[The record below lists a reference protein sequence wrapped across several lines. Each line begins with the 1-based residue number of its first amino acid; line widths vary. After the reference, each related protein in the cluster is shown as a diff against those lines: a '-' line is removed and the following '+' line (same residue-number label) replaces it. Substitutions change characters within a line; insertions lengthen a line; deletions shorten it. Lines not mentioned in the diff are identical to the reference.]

1 MNSNIEQIELN
12 DIMCQSYMSYAMS
25 TIVDRALPDVR
36 DGCLPIHRRILYA
49 MKNRGLTADKPFAK
63 SSEPVSET
71 MKIHSHGDSSIYG
84 SLALLTDRNETL
96 LYPFLEGDGS
106 FGKVYSTD
114 SPSHMRYTFCRL
126 NDFSQEMFHGL
137 NKNAVKMIGEDGHF
151 QPVVLPTSYP
161 NILVKPNNAIAVGE
175 ACNFGSF
182 PLAEVCDI
190 TSAYID
196 SKDIV
201 VSDYLTPDF
210 STGSELIYNK
220 AQLENIY
227 TTGKGKV
234 ILRSKYRY
242 FKEEGII
249 EIYEIPY
256 STTAQ
261 KIISEIIDKMPKLK
275 DITDVRDETG
285 YNKETEV
292 EELKIAID
300 VKKNVNIDVLMA
312 RLFQETSLQT
322 SFSFNMNCLVNNRP
336 QVLGIKQILNEW
348 ILFRVEVIK
357 NIINF
362 DLAKKKQSLHLLLG
376 LEQILLDI
384 DKTIDIIRNSEEDI
398 VIGKLME
405 YFNIDE
411 EQAEYV
417 SNIKLRN
424 INKDFILKQI
434 NGINLLKEEVKTIQ
448 SNVNDDTYI
457 HNQIK
462 EELANIKK
470 KYGKDRKTSIVHE
483 DTVVKIASSKFI
495 EDYTTTNVLT
505 KEMYY
510 KKCRRYA
517 DAEKHRV
524 KDGDAVVTITQCSN
538 TGKVI
543 FITNLG
549 NAYMVNL
556 DDIEEKTASA
566 MGIYLPSILS
576 LETDETVIGMITTS
590 DYKGYALIMYEN
602 AKLAK
607 IPLTSFKTKTNRT
620 KLSNSLSLLNGAVI
634 MISQSNTDI
643 ELELTDCFGNIR
655 IVDTKNINS
664 KKARDTIGVTTWC
677 SKRSGFKIANCKI
690 NIKDK
695 EIIQNE
701 EAM

>member
-210 STGSELIYNK
+210 STGAELIYNK

>member
-96 LYPFLEGDGS
+96 LHPFLEGDGS

-196 SKDIV
+196 NKDIV

-210 STGSELIYNK
+210 STGAELIYNK

-227 TTGKGKV
+227 ATGKGKV

-634 MISQSNTDI
+634 MISQSNADV

-655 IVDTKNINS
+655 IVDTKSINS
-664 KKARDTIGVTTWC
+664 KKARDTMGVTAWC

-695 EIIQNE
+695 EIMQNE